1 MSNILDTIYLRRS
14 IRVFQRRKIDRE
26 ILIDLLKAGMAAPSA
41 SNSRPWEFILVTD
54 EGQLQK
60 LQNSLSY
67 GKYNAPAAAVV
78 CANLAIA
85 KNESAYRFWVQDC
98 SAASENILIAA
109 AGMGLGTVWIG
120 AYPKEDVMQTLRD
133 ILEIPAEINPLNII
147 YIGYPAED
155 KDARTQFEESRV
167 HWDRY

>member
-1 MSNILDTIYLRRS
+1 MSKILDTIYLRRS

-54 EGQLQK
+54 ESVLEK
-60 LQNSLSY
+60 LQSNLSY

-85 KNESAYRFWVQDC
+85 KNDSAYRFWVQDC

-133 ILEIPAEINPLNII
+133 ILEIPQEIYPLNII
-147 YIGYPAED
+147 YIGYAAED
-155 KDARTQFEESRV
+155 KDARTQFEESRI
-167 HWDRY
+167 HWNRY

>member
-14 IRVFQRRKIDRE
+14 IRVFEHRKVDRE

-54 EGQLQK
+54 EKPLGELQS
-60 LQNSLSY
+60 SLAY
-67 GKYNAPAAAVV
+67 GKYNAPAAVVV
-78 CANLAIA
+78 CANLSIA

-120 AYPKEDVMQTLRD
+120 AYPKEDVIKTLRK
-133 ILEIPAEINPLNII
+133 ILEIPEEVYPLNII
-147 YIGYPAED
+147 YVGYPAED

-167 HWDRY
+167 HWERY